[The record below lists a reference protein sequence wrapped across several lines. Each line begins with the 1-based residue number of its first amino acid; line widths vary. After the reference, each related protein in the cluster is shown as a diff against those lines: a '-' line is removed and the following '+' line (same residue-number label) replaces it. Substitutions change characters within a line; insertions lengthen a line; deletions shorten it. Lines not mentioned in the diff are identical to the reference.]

1 MCVREPHHAEPASEA
16 AQAGHAPRVR
26 PELLTPPDDPALP
39 AAVRLA
45 PHLTVLAVG
54 PATRLVG
61 LDPASAL
68 LVEDLVPALA
78 RMVDTLADPVAPAAA
93 VAAASRDG
101 IDPEQAAAL
110 LRRLWRA
117 GVLVDA
123 VAEARRTRLRA
134 ASVALV
140 GGNGPLAVGIATGL
154 ALAGVGAVHVEASG
168 VVQATDLGT
177 GHADA
182 DRGRPRGSAI
192 AAAVRRV
199 APTARTGPLPQRS
212 RPDIAVLADAIIPD
226 PARVAA
232 LVAAGTPHL
241 AVHLRDGAG
250 VVGPLVLPG
259 RSPCLHCLALHRGAA
274 DPGWPRVAARLTGR
288 AGRASTA
295 SVLATAALGTA
306 QALVA
311 LDAGAGAPPPSLG
324 ATLTVDPTQACV
336 VRRPFPT
343 HSSCACGAPQEPG
356 DVRTERDALDTSCTI
371 PPRRGT
377 IRS

>member
-1 MCVREPHHAEPASEA
+1 MCVREARRVEPAEQGA
-16 AQAGHAPRVR
+16 RVGHAPQVL
-26 PELLTPPDDPALP
+26 PEELTPPDAAALP

-54 PATRLVG
+54 PATRVVG

-78 RMVDTLADPVAPAAA
+78 RMVDTLADPVAPATA
-93 VAAASRDG
+93 VATAARHGAHPD
-101 IDPEQAAAL
+101 QAAAL

-117 GVLVDA
+117 GALVDA
-123 VAEARRTRLRA
+123 VAEGRRTRLRA
-134 ASVALV
+134 VSVALV
-140 GGNGPLAVGIATGL
+140 VGDGPLAVGIATGL
-154 ALAGVGAVHVEASG
+154 ALAGVGAVHVDASG
-168 VVQATDLGT
+168 VVQAGDLGT

-182 DRGRPRGSAI
+182 DRGRPRGPAI

-212 RPDIAVLADAIIPD
+212 RPDIAVLADAIVPD

-259 RSPCLHCLALHRGAA
+259 RSPCLRCLALHRGTA
-274 DPGWPRVAARLTGR
+274 DPGWPHVAARLAGR
-288 AGRASTA
+288 AGRASPA
-295 SVLATAALGTA
+295 SVAATAALGTA
-306 QALVA
+306 QALAA
-311 LDAGAGAPPPSLG
+311 LDTGAEAPPPALG
-324 ATLTVDPTQACV
+324 ATLTLDSARATV
-336 VRRPFPT
+336 VRRPFPA
-343 HSSCACGAPQEPG
+343 HSHCPCRAPHEPG
-356 DVRTERDALDTSCTI
+356 GPDAGRGASDTPCESPSRRETI
-371 PPRRGT
+371 
-377 IRS
+377 